1 MTRVRRL
8 AGISVVAI
16 VVLGVPS
23 VGQARQASVRG
34 LPDVREQSSSAALT
48 RQDVR
53 ETTRTVLQRY
63 EPSLAQV
70 LKLDPTL
77 LTNESFLARYPD
89 LRALLAS
96 YPEVVRSPDYYLGY
110 VSFPANGSELSPI
123 DRQWNYI
130 RIITEMISVGSVM
143 AGIAFVLLWL
153 VRHFLAHRRWL
164 RSTRLQVEIH
174 NRLMERL
181 QTGEDVR
188 HYLES
193 AATARLLADNS
204 SLSAG
209 GTASPVSR
217 ILLAVQVGVVLAS
230 TGVGILMAKWYINPV
245 DAASDTMVF
254 FGIMGLALGL
264 GFALSAA
271 ASFGLSRR
279 FGLVIIPEAPPADP
293 GRL

>member
-1 MTRVRRL
+1 
-8 AGISVVAI
+8 
-16 VVLGVPS
+16 
-23 VGQARQASVRG
+23 
-34 LPDVREQSSSAALT
+34 
-48 RQDVR
+48 VR
-53 ETTRTVLQRY
+53 ETTRAVLQRY

-89 LRALLAS
+89 LRALLTT

-110 VSFPANGSELSPI
+110 VSFPANQAEQSPV

-153 VRHFLAHRRWL
+153 VRHLLAHRRWL

-279 FGLVIIPEAPPADP
+279 FGLVTIPETPPADT